1 MRSRYRVLAP
11 DNAHFV
17 TSTIVEWLPVFTTA
31 ARCDILTASLDYCRR
46 HKGLLIYGW
55 VILDNHFHAIV
66 AASDL
71 PRVLADL
78 KRHTAQRILEQLEA
92 EGCDWL
98 LNAFRYHRTAHKR
111 ANEHQVWQEG
121 AHPQAIVG
129 DEMMLRG
136 RRGGFAVRCVAV
148 ARGGISGSLRSQEA
162 AVQLPG
168 LGHSQVQ
175 LGNEKTCGATRVL
188 LFLLFLSS

>member
-129 DEMMLRG
+129 DEMMLQKLEYLYNNPVKRG
-136 RRGGFAVRCVAV
+136 LVTAPEHWRYSSAHEWCGGAEAVLRCDAW
-148 ARGGISGSLRSQEA
+148 R
-162 AVQLPG
+162 
-168 LGHSQVQ
+168 
-175 LGNEKTCGATRVL
+175 
-188 LFLLFLSS
+188 